1 MKIEK
6 EHEFQREQMKLEN
19 QRRKEERE
27 HEMRML
33 SMMLGNAN
41 QLNHATSSTT
51 PSVLNSYPY
60 ASVQHQNIGSVSS
73 MSTSA
78 YCVNE
83 DKTYFKL

>member
-33 SMMLGNAN
+33 SMMLGNEN

-51 PSVLNSYPY
+51 PSVLNAFPY

-78 YCVNE
+78 YRVNE